1 MSRYG
6 VFSGL
11 YFPVFG
17 LNTGK
22 YGSEEIPYRS
32 SHRRCSVKKGVL
44 GNFAKFTKKHLCQ
57 SLFFDKVVGLKSA
70 ILLKKRLWPRCFPV
84 DFAKFLRTPFYRT
97 LLGDCFCFF
106 TQCYLHSLIY
116 TYLHLLVPTY
126 VPLYYYTNL
135 TKLIK
140 YGKYR
145 NYEEIF

>member
-1 MSRYG
+1 MGLKGSQNLFKQKQPPEVSRKKKCSYK
-6 VFSGL
+6 FRKTHRKE
-11 YFPVFG
+11 PVP
-17 LNTGK
+17 
-22 YGSEEIPYRS
+22 E
-32 SHRRCSVKKGVL
+32 
-44 GNFAKFTKKHLCQ
+44 
-57 SLFFDKVVGLKSA
+57 SLFS
-70 ILLKKRLWPRCFPV
+70 LKKNLWQRCFLV
-84 DFAKFLRTPFYRT
+84 NFAKFLRTPFYRT

-106 TQCYLHSLIY
+106 TQYYLHSLIY